1 MTHNTT
7 VVANYH
13 NLIGYVPVRALQFD
27 FDFGK
32 IISIEMGKISSNH
45 DQALFL
51 NGKKYIIKTKFKRR
65 LGKKY

>member
-13 NLIGYVPVRALQFD
+13 NLIGYVPVWALQFD

-32 IISIEMGKISSNH
+32 SISIEMGKISSNH
-45 DQALFL
+45 DKALFL
-51 NGKKYIIKTKFKRR
+51 NGQKIYYKD
-65 LGKKY
+65 